1 MQTVASPR
9 EMLETLLSPR
19 GLQRPDGRPLYRY
32 RFTREEYEALGAFL
46 RRQCVGALLT
56 SHGSA
61 LVVANVAEWFR
72 RDRGGGYWD
81 WMRPLRSIGLH
92 YGEGYGSPIQYGDII
107 SIVSRGFAIW
117 GRPEPAGSDRLF
129 SVVREAG
136 FPSASVRE
144 NPRIATW
151 LKKSVLAAE
160 RGYSARDAVRAEAWR
175 VADTIAATLFQA
187 AEELCEAVVELR
199 RLLPQGTLL
208 AREDPIVILDRTQ
221 TGWRERLPFDVEL
234 EDVREMVETIVRAR
248 ADRKEGLAVT
258 RRLVGSGGA
267 FSATAEIEL
276 EGNLHLR
283 RLPPAISAEI
293 VSLTRMRIVPKPPLG
308 EGLPI
313 AAVERVTDEE
323 GEEGWTLRRFV
334 SRFEVV
340 APLEE
345 AVRVMLVTGDRL
357 VTEFM
362 AFAGEPLPD
371 PVLALEI
378 EELEANGHV
387 RRLRVIGPSP
397 VRTAKPRLALAI
409 DEAAFDAVTFSNGF
423 EELGRCSGKRVIAFS
438 GIATF
443 HSDGARL
450 SWRTGADRE
459 DLGRLVLVGDLL
471 RGVREPVFRGF
482 PQIFLE
488 LDGAIAA
495 IPPNRLRC
503 RPGGVG
509 GGPWRPYGEAPPYGR
524 VQVAIFDG
532 EDMLQQATT
541 AIVPPAFTFVP
552 DARTRTLL
560 IRGLLGATV
569 GASAPA
575 PLPAQASTEHVLID
589 LARLATGATLRLSLR
604 WQSEIGVTMT
614 DPLLDKALLDPDA
627 RTVSLRAVLPVDGLH
642 GYRLVSAAGERIS
655 FELAAPDTRS
665 IHLIRSI
672 TGEVPLSAYSEDLLR
687 LLGGSELLDA
697 EVRLSWLGSADRAA
711 VIKWYSEDVDPFD
724 APGANAFAA
733 LAQQLGPA
741 LKAFS
746 LMEPAAGIAKGLS
759 RSAPRVMSARLSD
772 ELGPGPWLVYG
783 RRPGGGKIRP
793 RILSPIPAIAGDNRS
808 HLRAAIAEPDARLR
822 ANAIEAAYRD
832 TARLHSPDRRLLIEL
847 LVRMRA
853 EGLPFCS
860 LDALK
865 VLGHHPATSVSL
877 LWSCETIEERA
888 AVLDLQRELP
898 FLWCSTPIEAWL
910 GAVDDRLNS
919 LRSRLEVAGLPSDM
933 AADFMFRALGETLDL
948 RPELVMH
955 LRAVYLFR
963 LAGVDGQGRGE
974 EIGGRLARMAAHA
987 SEDHDV
993 LLNDFIDRHADC
1005 GTVPR
1010 DLFTPEMLG
1019 HVESAWRSFDDGF
1032 AAVLA
1037 APHLAAEHAAGRLK
1051 LGASALRRCRDAW
1064 VYDPFYFE
1072 RTVPYALDAIARGRN
1087 AGGT

>member
-1 MQTVASPR
+1 MATFTSPR
-9 EMLETLLSPR
+9 EMLEALLAPR

-32 RFTREEYEALGAFL
+32 RFTREEYEALSAVL
-46 RRQCVGALLT
+46 RGQSVGALLT
-56 SHGSA
+56 SHGAA

-81 WMRPLRSIGLH
+81 WKRPLRSIGLH
-92 YGEGYGSPIQYGDII
+92 YGEGYGSPIQYGDIVA
-107 SIVSRGFAIW
+107 IVSRGFAIW
-117 GRPEPAGSDRLF
+117 GRPEPPGSDRLF

-160 RGYSARDAVRAEAWR
+160 RGFSARDAVRAEAWR

-199 RLLPQGTLL
+199 RLLPQEALL
-208 AREDPIVILDRTQ
+208 VREDPIVILDRTQ

-248 ADRKEGLAVT
+248 ADRNEGLAVT
-258 RRLVGSGGA
+258 RRLVGSGGV

-276 EGNLHLR
+276 EGDLHPR
-283 RLPPAISAEI
+283 RLPPAVSAEI
-293 VSLTRMRIVPKPPLG
+293 ASLTRMRIVPKPPLG

-313 AAVERVTDEE
+313 AAVERVIDEE
-323 GEEGWTLRRFV
+323 GEESWTLRRYV

-345 AVRVMLVTGDRL
+345 AVRVMLVTGDRI
-357 VTEFM
+357 VTEFV

-378 EELEANGHV
+378 EELDANGDV
-387 RRLRVIGPSP
+387 RRLRVVGPSP
-397 VRTAKPRLALAI
+397 VRTTQPRLGLAI
-409 DEAAFDAVTFSNGF
+409 DEAAFDAVSFSDGF

-438 GIATF
+438 GFATF
-443 HSDGARL
+443 HSDGARM

-471 RGVREPVFRGF
+471 RGIREPVFRGF

-488 LDGAIAA
+488 RDGAISA
-495 IPPNRLRC
+495 IAPNRLRC
-503 RPGGVG
+503 RPGRLG
-509 GGPWRPYGEAPPYGR
+509 GGAWRPFGEAPPYGR
-524 VQVAIFDG
+524 VQLAIFDG

-541 AIVPPAFTFVP
+541 MIVPAAFTLVP
-552 DARTRTLL
+552 DARARTLL
-560 IRGLLGATV
+560 VRGLLGATV
-569 GASAPA
+569 GAAAPA
-575 PLPAQASTEHVLID
+575 PLPTQASAETVLVD

-627 RTVSLRAVLPVDGLH
+627 RPVPPRAVLPIDGLH
-642 GYRLVSAAGERIS
+642 GYRLMSAAGERIS

-665 IHLIRSI
+665 IHLIRSVK
-672 TGEVPLSAYSEDLLR
+672 GEVPLSAHAEDLLR
-687 LLGGSELLDA
+687 LIGGSELLDA

-724 APGANAFAA
+724 APGASAFAV
-733 LAQQLGPA
+733 LAQRLGPA

-746 LMEPAAGIAKGLS
+746 LMEPAAGIAEGLS
-759 RSAPRVMSARLSD
+759 RSAPREMSARLSD
-772 ELGPGPWLVYG
+772 EIGPGPWLVYG
-783 RRPGGGKIRP
+783 RRPGGGTIRP
-793 RILSPIPAIAGDNRS
+793 RILSPVPDTPGGDRS
-808 HLRAAIAEPDARLR
+808 RLRAAIAEPCAHLR
-822 ANAIEAAYRD
+822 TDELEAAYRD
-832 TARLHSPDRRLLIEL
+832 TASLLPSDRRLLIEL
-847 LVRMRA
+847 LVQMRA
-853 EGLPFCS
+853 EALPFCS

-865 VLGHHPATSVSL
+865 ALGHHPGTPVSL

-898 FLWCSTPIEAWL
+898 FLWCSTPIEAWQD
-910 GAVDDRLNS
+910 AVDDRLNG
-919 LRSRLEVAGLPSDM
+919 LRFRLEAAGLPSDM
-933 AADFMFRALGETLDL
+933 AADFMFRALEEILDL

-963 LAGVDGQGRGE
+963 LAGVDGRGRGE

-1005 GTVPR
+1005 ATVPR
-1010 DLFTPEMLG
+1010 DLFTPELLSR
-1019 HVESAWRSFDDGF
+1019 VEGAWRSFDDGF
-1032 AAVLA
+1032 ATVLA
-1037 APHLAAEHAAGRLK
+1037 APHLAAEHAAGRLE
-1051 LGASALRRCRDAW
+1051 LGAEALRRCRDAW

-1072 RTVPYALDAIARGRN
+1072 KTVPFALDAIARGRT
-1087 AGGT
+1087 A